1 MQSRKEIGPCEVW
14 KSESKRTIHR
24 LGSLKRQIM
33 TLGQRNQERE
43 KEINTIG
50 KHGNITTDI
59 SKISKITLK
68 LKF

>member
-1 MQSRKEIGPCEVW
+1 
-14 KSESKRTIHR
+14 
-24 LGSLKRQIM
+24 M